1 MARVLS
7 ALVLFLNPWVAVTAT
22 QTASAQGTVISL
34 PQGEASHVPSP
45 DGKWT
50 LIFECPNNCSER
62 KLWIDETS
70 KHSRRLVREYERSL
84 DISWAPDSDL
94 FFVNDNSGSTDARC
108 YVYEAASLKETDL
121 AKLLLAGDSGAGQF
135 LNAGHSY
142 LRARRWLN
150 SHELLIVLKGHS
162 DGSHPEAFTLRYRVD
177 LHGKVR
183 KLSQQSEESR

>member
-1 MARVLS
+1 MLS
-7 ALVLFLNPWVAVTAT
+7 ALVLFLNAWVAVTAS
-22 QTASAQGTVISL
+22 QTASTQRTVIPL

-62 KLWIDETS
+62 KLWIEETS
-70 KHSRRLVREYERSL
+70 KHSRKLVKEYERSL
-84 DISWAPDSDL
+84 DVSWAPDSDL

-121 AKLLLAGDSGAGQF
+121 AKLLLTGDSGAGQF

-142 LRARRWLN
+142 LRARRWL
-150 SHELLIVLKGHS
+150 STHELLIVLTGHN
-162 DGSHPEAFTLRYRVD
+162 DGSPPGAFTLRYRVD
-177 LHGKVR
+177 VHGKVR
-183 KLSQQSEESR
+183 KLSQNSEEESR